1 MRTTSYMK
9 KDSRLILWPQKRH
22 ERLIKHKTKTR
33 KRAKRKKRK
42 QLKKV
47 FKTLKILNI
56 LVNILKA
63 GNLYGFRHR
72 MLPECGQK

>member
-33 KRAKRKKRK
+33 KRAKRKK
-42 QLKKV
+42 KKATE
-47 FKTLKILNI
+47 KGIQD
-56 LVNILKA
+56 A
-63 GNLYGFRHR
+63 
-72 MLPECGQK
+72 